1 MTEAQKDPN
10 QAADPFYGASNM
22 AHLLRII
29 TEIDSGKANLVE
41 HELMDDETE
50 KSTE

>member
-1 MTEAQKDPN
+1 MTEAQKKQN
-10 QAADPFYGASNM
+10 QAADPFYSASNM
-22 AHLLRII
+22 AHLLRVIAK
-29 TEIDSGKANLVE
+29 IDSGKAKMVE